1 MCLTYQYSK
10 IRAQSKKAIHRFSKT
25 ANFRMIRNAESMLQL
40 QSTGQSKRIGNTNEV
55 IRPRD
60 QSGYYSNRLG
70 ATPLV
75 SLFLGAPK
83 ILFSGVYVLFHLND
97 VRSLRADEMD
107 MLVVNTGRL
116 RPENFFRLHVYEMV
130 GFSLLEVYERVGKSV
145 ITV

>member
-1 MCLTYQYSK
+1 MT
-10 IRAQSKKAIHRFSKT
+10 
-25 ANFRMIRNAESMLQL
+25 RNAESMPQL
-40 QSTGQSKRIGNTNEV
+40 QSTGQSKRIGNANEV

-97 VRSLRADEMD
+97 VRSPRADEMD

-116 RPENFFRLHVYEMV
+116 RPENFFRLHAYETV
-130 GFSLLEVYERVGKSV
+130 GFSLPEVYERVGKSV